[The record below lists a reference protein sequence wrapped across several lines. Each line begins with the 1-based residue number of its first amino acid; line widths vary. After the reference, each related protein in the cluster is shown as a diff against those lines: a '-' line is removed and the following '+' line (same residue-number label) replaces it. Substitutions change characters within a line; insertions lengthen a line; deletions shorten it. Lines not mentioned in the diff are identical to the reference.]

1 MIIAVTS
8 HKGGSGKT
16 TTAVNLAYWLT
27 GGADPAGGGSSVLL
41 VDLDPQGHSAI
52 ALGLDPAPGV
62 FGWLVQERAP
72 RDCVQTARMVTG
84 LGGPLFLLPGDS
96 KTHVAETMIRMD
108 RGGPVGA
115 AGDLRAIGA
124 GLGCAHTVI
133 DTSSAGI
140 LQEAAILAADVL
152 VIPARVEALGVD
164 GVLGAASAASQLRP
178 DGGLRVLVLP
188 VALDRRLRE
197 HGVNLDILRREFAG
211 QVCAPIPARVA
222 VAEAQAAGLTI
233 FEHCSGAGAYPGGRD
248 VAKAYAA
255 LGQAVLGGGS
265 VAQAVALSAG
275 ALFGEVGK

>member
-27 GGADPAGGGSSVLL
+27 AAGAPVLL

-62 FGWLVQERAP
+62 FAWLVQERMA

-84 LGGPLFLLPGDS
+84 LGAPLFLLPGDS

-108 RGGPVGA
+108 RGGLAGT
-115 AGDLRAIGA
+115 AGDLRMIGA

-164 GVLGAASAASQLRP
+164 GVLGAASAAAQLRP

-197 HGVNLDILRREFAG
+197 HGVNLEILRREFAG
-211 QVCAPIPARVA
+211 QVCAPVPARVA
-222 VAEAQAAGLTI
+222 VAEAQASGLTI
-233 FEHCSGAGAYPGGRD
+233 FEFCSGSGSYPGGRD
-248 VAKAYAA
+248 VAHSYAA

-265 VAQAVALSAG
+265 VAQAVALSVG